1 MIDVLDADLV
11 DRDLAGIGAA
21 LHVFDGE
28 NTGLGSNGRFHLK
41 AWVDKARTVCGLS

>member
-21 LHVFDGE
+21 LHVFDGDDA
-28 NTGLGSNGRFHLK
+28 GLGSSGRFHVK
-41 AWVDKARTVCGLS
+41 A